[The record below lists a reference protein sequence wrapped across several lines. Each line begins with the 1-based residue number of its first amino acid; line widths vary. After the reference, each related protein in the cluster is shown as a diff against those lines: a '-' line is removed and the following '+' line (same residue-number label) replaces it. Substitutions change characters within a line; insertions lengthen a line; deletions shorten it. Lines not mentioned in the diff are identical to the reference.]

1 MNVLV
6 VGVGLMGSQ
15 IACEYALGGHHVAL
29 LARHPEHAADRL
41 RAALQVAADI
51 AGAPDRAQLSSVASR
66 LSIVRSLDDVVPET
80 ELIVESLVE
89 DFSIKVEQLEQ
100 VSGTFPEAT
109 IASNTSSLSIS
120 RLGDAIDAATRV
132 LGTHYWNPP
141 LLMPLVE
148 VTAGS
153 RTDAK
158 RVDKVVD
165 VLTGLGKRPVRVA
178 RDVPGFVW
186 NRLQFALLREALWI
200 VENGVASPDTVDEIV
215 RYGLARRWRLTG
227 PFETVALGG
236 ADTFAAVAN
245 NLFPHLSSA
254 TAAGDLRAWTVSDDG
269 ALAAAR
275 ERRDQELAREL
286 ERDRAEQ
293 G

>member
-15 IACEYALGGHHVAL
+15 IACEYALAGHDVTL
-29 LARHPEHAADRL
+29 LARHPDRAADRV
-41 RAALQVAADI
+41 RAALQVAAEVADVD
-51 AGAPDRAQLSSVASR
+51 GTRLSNAASR
-66 LSIVRSLDDVVPET
+66 LSIVSSLDETDSAT

-89 DFSIKVEQLEQ
+89 DFEVKVEQLEPA
-100 VSGTFPEAT
+100 SRAFPNAT
-109 IASNTSSLSIS
+109 LASNTSSLSIS
-120 RLGDAIDAATRV
+120 QLGNAINAAVRF

-148 VTAGS
+148 VTATPH
-153 RTDAK
+153 TDALH
-158 RVDKVVD
+158 VDKVID
-165 VLTGLGKRPVRVA
+165 VLTNMGKRPVQVE

-200 VENGVASPDTVDEIV
+200 VENGVASPDAVDEIV
-215 RYGLARRWRLTG
+215 RRGLARRWRLTG
-227 PFETVALGG
+227 PFEAAALGG

-254 TAAGDLRAWTVSDDG
+254 TTAGDLRAWTVFDEG

-275 ERRDQELAREL
+275 VRRDLELAREL
-286 ERDRAEQ
+286 ERDHAEQ

>member
-15 IACEYALGGHHVAL
+15 IACEYALGGHDVAL
-29 LARHPEHAADRL
+29 LARHPEHAEDRV

-51 AGAPDRAQLSSVASR
+51 AVVADETQLSNAASR
-66 LSIVRSLDDVVPET
+66 QNFVRSLDDVDPDT

-89 DFSIKVEQLEQ
+89 DFAVKVEQLER
-100 VSGTFPEAT
+100 VARAFPNAT

-120 RLGDAIDAATRV
+120 RLGNAIDAATRF

-153 RTDAK
+153 RTDTK
-158 RVDKVVD
+158 HVDKVID
-165 VLTGLGKRPVRVA
+165 VLTSLGKRPVRVE

-186 NRLQFALLREALWI
+186 NRLQFALFREALWI

-215 RYGLARRWRLTG
+215 RRGLARRWRLTG

-254 TAAGDLRAWTVSDDG
+254 TAASDLRAWTVSDEG
-269 ALAAAR
+269 ALAEAR
-275 ERRDQELAREL
+275 KRRDQELAREL